1 MHENRDIIE
10 NVPDFPIRGWPMIAP
25 VRLGGSQVAT
35 GVIQPSAA
43 PPGSR
48 TTAIVG
54 TNR

>member
-1 MHENRDIIE
+1 MKIGDIDE
-10 NVPDFPIRGWPMIAP
+10 NVPEFPIRGRPVIAP
-25 VRLGGSQVAT
+25 VRLGGSQVSA

-43 PPGSR
+43 PTGSR